1 MINIYYIDISGKRFL
16 FKTIIRRNSRYLKV
30 KVVDDYLVF
39 SSPTR
44 LKVNTIERFIKDHFA
59 EINEALVKHEK
70 KDVIHYLG
78 KEYNL
83 VKRLDSIN
91 YVEVFDN
98 NFIVHTKAL
107 EDNIIE
113 ATIYK
118 FYGDFLIN
126 YMNHYFPIAKEE
138 YDLKQDIKIIYK
150 NVKTYF
156 GKCYYKRNQ
165 VNFSLNLAKYEP
177 IYIKCVLY
185 HELAHFYEQ
194 NHSKNF
200 YLLCEQK
207 LPGFIKYQKAL
218 RRFKYKDLYWFL
230 VLN

>member
-1 MINIYYIDISGKRFL
+1 MYYIDVNNKRFL

-30 KVVDDYLVF
+30 RVIEDHLVF

-44 LKVNTIERFIKDHFA
+44 ISIRTIEKFIKDHFV
-59 EINEALVKHEK
+59 EINEALSKHEK
-70 KDVIHYLG
+70 SNSSIHYLG

-91 YVEVFDN
+91 YVEIEDN

-107 EDNIIE
+107 EDKIIE

-126 YMNHYFPIAKEE
+126 YMNHYFPIAKNE
-138 YDLKQDIKIIYK
+138 YNLNQDIKIIYK

-156 GKCYYKRNQ
+156 GKCYFKRNQ
-165 VNFSLNLAKYEP
+165 VNFSLNLAKYDP

-194 NHSKNF
+194 NHSYKF
-200 YLLCEQK
+200 YALCEQK
-207 LPGFIKYQKAL
+207 LPGFTKYQKAL
-218 RRFKYKDLYWFL
+218 RRFKYKDLY
-230 VLN
+230 